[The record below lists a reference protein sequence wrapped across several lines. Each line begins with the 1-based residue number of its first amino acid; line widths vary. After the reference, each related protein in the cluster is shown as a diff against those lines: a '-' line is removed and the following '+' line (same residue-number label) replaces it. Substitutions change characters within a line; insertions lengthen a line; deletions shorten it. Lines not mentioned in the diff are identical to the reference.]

1 MPAGERVAHRRGGRV
16 AHVDVDD
23 GAAVRREVVT
33 QDAGARRPVDA
44 ARVDGH
50 GDAAVARGE
59 EMVRVDPPAVG
70 LRRGEARDPRRR
82 LFGERVEH
90 GRGAQERHAQ
100 GIGPGGSGTR
110 DDAVVLPATAA
121 TPSPASSSTA
131 AAARWGSAAV
141 SRTTSATGLPMMPPA
156 SLTSRTA
163 SSIPASRCR
172 PASSQPGRVSGTRA
186 PIRTCPFVSSRPGRV
201 SCVTMPVIASTPAVD
216 GNRLCVPRA
225 WSGWPA
231 CRCLRRSTGGHPGS
245 TSPSPTS
252 VTSVYDFGEVGSA
265 DRGLW
270 QYPLSCHRS
279 ARSCP
284 PRGRT
289 RPVVICSWC
298 CSCCSWRWVRR
309 RVCPVR
315 QPGAAGPRRR
325 PIAPATTWTCA
336 PTPTAAAGRGGSEC
350 PSATRRS
357 GRRARCTC
365 ACGATARTGA
375 AHPAHPVRPACPRP
389 SSCRVCAAGRRTRS
403 R

>member
-1 MPAGERVAHRRGGRV
+1 MGIGRGVPHHQRHRPAH
-16 AHVDVDD
+16 
-23 GAAVRREVVT
+23 
-33 QDAGARRPVDA
+33 DA
-44 ARVDGH
+44 AGVVDFAYGQFHPGEQVPARLVPARPGQRHESPDPDVPVRLVPPRQSLLRHHAGH
-50 GDAAVARGE
+50 CIH
-59 EMVRVDPPAVG
+59 
-70 LRRGEARDPRRR
+70 PRRR
-82 LFGERVEH
+82 RQPIM
-90 GRGAQERHAQ
+90 R
-100 GIGPGGSGTR
+100 S
-110 DDAVVLPATAA
+110 
-121 TPSPASSSTA
+121 ASLVRLA
-131 AAARWGSAAV
+131 
-141 SRTTSATGLPMMPPA
+141 GLPLPPEVHR
-156 SLTSRTA
+156 RT
-163 SSIPASRCR
+163 
-172 PASSQPGRVSGTRA
+172 
-186 PIRTCPFVSSRPGRV
+186 
-201 SCVTMPVIASTPAVD
+201 
-216 GNRLCVPRA
+216 PRFDE
-225 WSGWPA
+225 SFPDLSDVGV
-231 CRCLRRSTGGHPGS
+231 RLRRSR
-245 TSPSPTS
+245 
-252 VTSVYDFGEVGSA
+252 FG
-265 DRGLW
+265 RQGLW

-357 GRRARCTC
+357 GRCARCTC